1 MKAATPYEEWSGIFL
16 FCKKATAQLNN
27 VGVSLLHRGRLRQ
40 AIETFT
46 DALTVAKQNSMMGN
60 ERLVPATL
68 FTRHDSVDIR
78 KLLEK
83 AYDLLSFSET
93 STLSDMELEVIL
105 DNENPA
111 GIQCRCL
118 VEEETESSLNVRKEN
133 FAIQVDHL
141 DINLPIQDID
151 MAIQCSIICYN
162 YGVTYLC
169 LSTLPA
175 SRPFVNQL
183 QMGALNMFQLSFS
196 TLTSLPLVK
205 EELQSNQMNRVLIT
219 GLLVLHNF
227 ILLSTTLGMTEE
239 RTEYLQCL
247 GHLKQSIDEF
257 CDFHCTNPTTPT
269 AIAA

>member
-1 MKAATPYEEWSGIFL
+1 MKAATPYEELSSIFL

-27 VGVSLLHRGRLRQ
+27 VGVDLLHRGCLRQ

-46 DALTVAKQNSMMGN
+46 DALTVAKRNSMMGN
-60 ERLVPATL
+60 EQLVPPTSCS
-68 FTRHDSVDIR
+68 RHDNVDIR

-83 AYDLLSFSET
+83 AYDRLSCSET
-93 STLSDMELEVIL
+93 STLSDIELEVIS

-111 GIQCRCL
+111 GIQSRCL
-118 VEEETESSLNVRKEN
+118 FEEETESSLNVRKEN
-133 FAIQVDHL
+133 FASQIDHL

-175 SRPFVNQL
+175 SHPFVNQL
-183 QMGALNMFQLSFS
+183 YTGALNMFQLSFS
-196 TLTSLPLVK
+196 TLTSLHLVK
-205 EELQSNQMNRVLIT
+205 EEVQSNQMNRVLIT
-219 GLLVLHNF
+219 GLLVLHNL
-227 ILLSTTLGMTEE
+227 IHLSTTLGMTKE

-247 GHLKQSIDEF
+247 GHLKQCIDEF
-257 CDFHCTNPTTPT
+257 CDFHHTNPTAPT
-269 AIAA
+269 ANAA